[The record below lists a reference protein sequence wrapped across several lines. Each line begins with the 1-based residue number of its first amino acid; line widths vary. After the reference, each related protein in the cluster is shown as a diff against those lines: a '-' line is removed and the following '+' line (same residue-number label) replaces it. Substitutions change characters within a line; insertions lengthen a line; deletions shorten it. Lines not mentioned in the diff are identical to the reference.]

1 MSSMLLDQVVNSYT
15 KGRNMIMYSMSISK
29 MEYHHSNCR
38 TMSLVASILVLIIEH
53 PKLIVGSENPYGA
66 AQRFLQSN
74 NLPLTYIDEVVK
86 FIEKNTAGV
95 NIGVG
100 GEEYVDP
107 YTGKLTQIFR
117 TIHVHDKVHVIRRI
131 KVSQLSWF
139 SS

>member
-1 MSSMLLDQVVNSYT
+1 
-15 KGRNMIMYSMSISK
+15 
-29 MEYHHSNCR
+29 
-38 TMSLVASILVLIIEH
+38 MSLVASILVLIIEH
-53 PKLIVGSENPYGA
+53 PKLIVGLENPYGA

-107 YTGKLTQIFR
+107 YTGKHTQIFQS
-117 TIHVHDKVHVIRRI
+117 IHVVYNKLHVIRRI